1 MATARRHSDSLVRGR
16 VVISAGY
23 AFAGLFHPASGQ
35 VAEVPPEAQALVWPA
50 TLNRCG
56 ANSVFLVSTLFGEAV
71 PYSLCL
77 YLLPPRDTGNT
88 MLEVKEALE
97 RLGFSVT
104 ARSLGAREL
113 SRVKETC
120 VAWLP
125 SAIEVR
131 TPSGDRYRLGH
142 FFVIRPVGDGLW
154 RVMDFPDRAETV
166 NIQAWAAE
174 QMAAH
179 HLEDIPVLLVKGLT
193 RRGGPED
200 RRSNERPKE
209 GPIHPSDVE
218 SATHAP
224 DAQSILPPA
233 TAASDRLHIEL
244 AGATPDM
251 LQGTIDFGDRLQ
263 GEDVA
268 GTISIGN
275 RLPYPVRITSVR
287 STCSCTAVYRG
298 ENLAQPGE
306 SLSLPISM
314 DLRGRV
320 GRVVETVSFAIET
333 PHGAIPVVV
342 QANANA
348 WPQWIV
354 EPAAATFGRVSNGAE
369 PPARVLDVSAAF
381 PDLAARLRS
390 VVSRHPAFRGEVS
403 SLDDDARRYEV
414 RIMLNPSVAGP
425 GVIATSLGVVG
436 EGHDGWELSIPV
448 TAEISPSVR
457 VRPGRLLLKRASGY
471 TASVQISLDD
481 SSPLRFIGARS
492 LTSRVSASFSHV
504 SDDQRVPAAAAVSLS
519 VRCQP
524 PERDL
529 VHDVHELT
537 FECRDGRVYKVELPI
552 TLSAS

>member
-1 MATARRHSDSLVRGR
+1 MATARRHSDALASAS
-16 VVISAGY
+16 VVTIASCAL
-23 AFAGLFHPASGQ
+23 AGLLHPASGQ
-35 VAEVPPEAQALVWPA
+35 VAEAPSEGRALVWPA

-56 ANSVFLVSTLFGEAV
+56 ANSVFLVSALFGEAV

-77 YLLPPRDTGNT
+77 HLLPPRDTGST

-154 RVMDFPDRAETV
+154 RVMDFPDSVETV

-174 QMAAH
+174 RMAANQ
-179 HLEDIPVLLVKGLT
+179 LEGIPVLLVKGLT
-193 RRGGPED
+193 RRGGPEE

-209 GPIHPSDVE
+209 GPIHSGDVE
-218 SATHAP
+218 GATDAP
-224 DAQSILPPA
+224 DAQGVLPPA

-244 AGATPDM
+244 AGPTPEV

-263 GEDVA
+263 GADVA
-268 GTISIGN
+268 GAISIGN
-275 RLPYPVRITSVR
+275 RLPYPVRITDVR
-287 STCSCTAVYRG
+287 STCSCTAVYPDDNR
-298 ENLAQPGE
+298 AQPGE

-320 GRVVETVSFAIET
+320 GRVVETVSFAVET

-348 WPQWIV
+348 LPQWIV

-369 PPARVLDVSAAF
+369 PPARVLEVSAAF

-403 SLDDDARRYEV
+403 
-414 RIMLNPSVAGP
+414 
-425 GVIATSLGVVG
+425 
-436 EGHDGWELSIPV
+436 
-448 TAEISPSVR
+448 
-457 VRPGRLLLKRASGY
+457 RASCIIY
-471 TASVQISLDD
+471 PCIP
-481 SSPLRFIGARS
+481 SP
-492 LTSRVSASFSHV
+492 
-504 SDDQRVPAAAAVSLS
+504 
-519 VRCQP
+519 
-524 PERDL
+524 
-529 VHDVHELT
+529 
-537 FECRDGRVYKVELPI
+537 
-552 TLSAS
+552 